1 MAAVRKTHGRS
12 SAKRIFLV
20 LLSLQ
25 ILSVKCLPL
34 GTTAVGTQGNTEP
47 RATSEIKGTSKE
59 NTSTTENDSNVVQPV
74 NVLSATAAPVIAIN
88 ITKAASPP
96 PPTTV
101 LTDTPGIKTTTAE
114 PEDHAPQKTTAV
126 PADKPPTII
135 PTPAGHKTDTTVD
148 YKADITSPGPESSFL
163 DDTGDDVF
171 ESEDED
177 EDEFLSDSVT
187 PQGSQAD
194 RESLDIYE
202 GPPESPE
209 NINVHIKDTTIYT
222 TQDEDSHFFFH
233 LVIIAFLVA
242 IVYITYHNKRKI
254 MLLAQSHRWRDGL
267 CSRGVEY
274 HRLDQNVNE
283 AMPSLKMTN
292 DYIF

>member
-1 MAAVRKTHGRS
+1 MAAVRKTQERF

-25 ILSVKCLPL
+25 ILSVKCIPL
-34 GTTAVGTQGNTEP
+34 TTTAAEIQV
-47 RATSEIKGTSKE
+47 TSNDE
-59 NTSTTENDSNVVQPV
+59 NTSTTKNNNNVVQPV
-74 NVLSATAAPVIAIN
+74 NVLNTTAAPVTAIN
-88 ITKAASPP
+88 ITKAASPS
-96 PPTTV
+96 TTTTL
-101 LTDTPGIKTTTAE
+101 LTDTPGIEMTTE
-114 PEDHAPQKTTAV
+114 GIEDQAPQKTTAV
-126 PADKPPTII
+126 PADKPSTII
-135 PTPAGHKTDTTVD
+135 PTPAGHKIDTTVD
-148 YKADITSPGPESSFL
+148 YKADKTSLGPETSFA

-177 EDEFLSDSVT
+177 EDDFLSDSFT

-194 RESLDIYE
+194 RDNNLPDTYE
-202 GPPESPE
+202 GPERPE
-209 NINVHIKDTTIYT
+209 NINLHIKDTTIYT

>member
-1 MAAVRKTHGRS
+1 MAAVRKTHEGF

-25 ILSVKCLPL
+25 ILSVKCNPL
-34 GTTAVGTQGNTEP
+34 NITE
-47 RATSEIKGTSKE
+47 AAENHGITEIQVTSNNR
-59 NTSTTENDSNVVQPV
+59 NTSTTKNDSNVVQPD
-74 NVLSATAAPVIAIN
+74 NVLSTTAAPVTAIKIT

-96 PPTTV
+96 TTTTL
-101 LTDTPGIKTTTAE
+101 LTDTPGIKTTAAE
-114 PEDHAPQKTTAV
+114 FEDQTPQKTTAV
-126 PADKPPTII
+126 PADKSSTII
-135 PTPAGHKTDTTVD
+135 PNPAGHEIDATMD
-148 YKADITSPGPESSFL
+148 YKPDITPLGPESSIV
-163 DDTGDDVF
+163 DDTRDDVF
-171 ESEDED
+171 ESEDD
-177 EDEFLSDSVT
+177 EDDFLSDSLT
-187 PQGSQAD
+187 PQGSQED
-194 RESLDIYE
+194 RDNNLRDSYE
-202 GPPESPE
+202 GPPESPK